1 MHTANRSPAPPSSSV
16 MPDPPKTD
24 ETATFALS
32 AVRQSVRRSWRPIL
46 QALRDRDLPV
56 TFRYDDADGYWAFV
70 VRRLEKYGL
79 VVAEDR
85 DGAIKLLAVIRP
97 MAEER

>member
-1 MHTANRSPAPPSSSV
+1 MSNLSER
-16 MPDPPKTD
+16 D
-24 ETATFALS
+24 ETSSFSLS

-79 VVAEDR
+79 VVADEL
-85 DGAIKLLAVIRP
+85 DGAITLLAVIRLLP
-97 MAEER
+97 KTEKGEELTMEDRE